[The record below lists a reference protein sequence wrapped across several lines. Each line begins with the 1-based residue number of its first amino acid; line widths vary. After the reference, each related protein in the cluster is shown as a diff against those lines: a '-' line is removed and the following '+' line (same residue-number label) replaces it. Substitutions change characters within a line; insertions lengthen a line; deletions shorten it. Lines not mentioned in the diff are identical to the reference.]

1 MRGSTLVYRFASPGT
16 LIALTRRAR
25 GGISSSRA
33 PGRISRSAGKR
44 RSQRSAAPLCCRMGA
59 VLLPFSAGDPL
70 TVYYHAAD
78 GVSSASRAAAR
89 FTLARGYIIIAQ
101 TPAGSREAIY
111 EHTHFDNRTPDTE
124 ALHRGRHGRAFPD
137 TQGRDGQRI
146 PALVSR
152 KGHGGNKTV
161 LRGTVRR
168 QICPAA
174 GVCLRHLPERRRPHR
189 LYQRG
194 YGGALRSRLRAF
206 AGILAQGHRNGGG
219 AGRHRAAEKGRPA
232 PHPATLTRAALP

>member
-1 MRGSTLVYRFASPGT
+1 MFPAGHDRLFCQPSKVRGRYLAKPTEFGPPL
-16 LIALTRRAR
+16 LIL
-25 GGISSSRA
+25 
-33 PGRISRSAGKR
+33 KR
-44 RSQRSAAPLCCRMGA
+44 
-59 VLLPFSAGDPL
+59 D
-70 TVYYHAAD
+70 
-78 GVSSASRAAAR
+78 RAAAR
-89 FTLARGYIIIAQ
+89 FTLARWYIIIAQ

-124 ALHRGRHGRAFPD
+124 ALHRGRPWRAFPD
-137 TQGRDGQRI
+137 PQGRDGQRI

-152 KGHGGNKTV
+152 KGHSGNKTV
-161 LRGTVRR
+161 LRRTVRR

-219 AGRHRAAEKGRPA
+219 AGRHRAGEKGRPA